1 MYDRC
6 FEKFSLHRFSE
17 MSFER
22 NLEVAQGLA
31 SAIKNEIKKLDSAT
45 GSERTRIDSKIDG
58 MISDLQ
64 SKIGSLRGQL
74 NSLSPDQKSSYSEDI
89 KDLDKDR
96 ADMQTELR
104 RKRQVYSQNS
114 QVQNAHDQNMAT
126 GGKILNSLDQTIA
139 INNDTLKTQEN
150 TMNTLAEDQKHF
162 DNISSNLSIVDTEAE
177 TGEATAKRMVRRQMI
192 QRGVAWGL
200 VAVLIIILI
209 VSMWYKMR
217 PQ

>member
-1 MYDRC
+1 
-6 FEKFSLHRFSE
+6 